1 MTDSRTPAIRWVGV
15 LTVLTLL
22 LLIVPFQARAFDVG
36 TVTVPAGPFIH
47 GSDREEREAA
57 YRLDEAAY
65 GHSVTRKNKWYESE
79 PARKPVDL
87 PAFHI
92 MRTPVTNALYAR
104 FVNSTG
110 HRVPD
115 VDQKT
120 WQDYRLVHPFKRTRQ
135 FAWVAGKVPSGRD
148 LHPVVMVSR
157 ADAEAFAKWLSAETG
172 KQWSLPTEQQ
182 WEKAARGPNGNRFP
196 WGNAFNPDLL
206 NSHDKGPF
214 TTMPVGSFADGASP
228 YGLLDPAGQV
238 FEWTSTPSSAQRSI
252 VKGGSW
258 DDSGCGVCRPAAR
271 HSRPDTIKH
280 ILVGFRLVHTSL
292 TAN

>member
-1 MTDSRTPAIRWVGV
+1 MTHDRAPATGWTGV
-15 LTVLTLL
+15 AAALSLVLL
-22 LLIVPFQARAFDVG
+22 VASSPARAFDVD
-36 TVTVPAGPFIH
+36 TVAVPAGPFIQ
-47 GSDREEREAA
+47 GSDRAEREAA

-79 PARKPVDL
+79 PARRTVNL

-104 FVNSTG
+104 FIESTG
-110 HRVPD
+110 HRAPD
-115 VDQKT
+115 VDRKT
-120 WQDYRLVHPFKRTRQ
+120 WQGYRLVHPYKRTRQ
-135 FAWVAGKVPSGRD
+135 FAWSDRKAPDGREQ
-148 LHPVVMVSR
+148 HPVVMVSR
-157 ADAEAFAKWLSAETG
+157 ADADAFANWLSAQTG

-182 WEKAARGPNGNRFP
+182 WEKAARGADGNRFP
-196 WGNAFNPDLL
+196 WGDTFNPDVL

-214 TTMPVGSFADGASP
+214 TTMPVGSFTDGASP

-238 FEWTSTPSSAQRSI
+238 FEWTSTSTSARRSI

-271 HSRPDTIKH
+271 HSRPDDIKH
-280 ILVGFRLVHTSL
+280 ILVGFRLVHTGL

>member
-1 MTDSRTPAIRWVGV
+1 MTLRVRRAGLVALASLFLLVAPAK
-15 LTVLTLL
+15 
-22 LLIVPFQARAFDVG
+22 AAAFDID
-36 TVTVPAGPFIH
+36 TVTVPAGPFIQ
-47 GSDREEREAA
+47 GSDRAEREAA
-57 YRLDEAAY
+57 YRLDETAY

-79 PARKPVDL
+79 AARTPADL
-87 PAFHI
+87 PSFHI

-104 FVNSTG
+104 FVNATG

-115 VDQKT
+115 VDSKT
-120 WQDYRLVHPFKRTRQ
+120 WQGYRLVHPYNRTRQ
-135 FAWVAGKVPSGRD
+135 FAWLDGKLPSGREQ
-148 LHPVVMVSR
+148 HPVVMVSR
-157 ADAEAFAKWLSAETG
+157 ADAEAFAKWLSAKTG
-172 KQWSLPTEQQ
+172 RQWSLPTEQQ

-196 WGNAFNPDLL
+196 WGNRFNPDLL

-238 FEWTSTPSSAQRSI
+238 FEWTSTSASAQRSI

-271 HSRPDTIKH
+271 HSRPDGIKH
-280 ILVGFRLVHTSL
+280 ILVGFRLVHTPL

>member
-1 MTDSRTPAIRWVGV
+1 MTYSPFPAVRRAGMMV
-15 LTVLTLL
+15 LASLL
-22 LLIVPFQARAFDVG
+22 LLMAPIHAQAFDLD
-36 TVTVPAGPFIH
+36 TVSVPAGTFIQ
-47 GSDREEREAA
+47 GSGRDEREAA

-87 PAFHI
+87 QAFHI

-104 FVNSTG
+104 FVNATG

-115 VDQKT
+115 VDRKT
-120 WQDYRLVHPFKRTRQ
+120 WQGYRLVHPFKRTRQ
-135 FAWVAGKVPSGRD
+135 FAWLAGKVPSGREQ
-148 LHPVVMVSR
+148 HPVVMVSR
-157 ADAEAFAKWLSAETG
+157 EDAETFADWLSAETD

-182 WEKAARGPNGNRFP
+182 WEKAARGPDGNRFP
-196 WGNAFNPDLL
+196 WGNSFNPDLL

-214 TTMPVGSFADGASP
+214 TTMPVGSFTDGASP

-238 FEWTSTPSSAQRSI
+238 FEWTSTPAPAQRSI

-271 HSRPDTIKH
+271 HSRPDSIKH
-280 ILVGFRLVHTSL
+280 ILVGFRLVHTPL

>member
-1 MTDSRTPAIRWVGV
+1 MVV
-15 LTVLTLL
+15 LLWLL
-22 LLIVPFQARAFDVG
+22 LLVAPTKAHAFDID
-36 TVTVPAGPFIH
+36 TVSVPAGPFIQ
-47 GSDREEREAA
+47 GSDRAAREAA

-79 PARKPVDL
+79 PARASVDL

-104 FVNSTG
+104 FVNATE
-110 HRVPD
+110 HRAPN
-115 VDQKT
+115 VDRKT
-120 WQDYRLVHPFKRTRQ
+120 WQGYRLVHPYKRTRQ
-135 FAWVAGKVPSGRD
+135 FAWLAGKLPSGREQ
-148 LHPVVMVSR
+148 HPVVMVSR
-157 ADAEAFAKWLSAETG
+157 ADAEAFAEWLSAKTG
-172 KQWSLPTEQQ
+172 KQWSLPSEQQ

-196 WGNAFNPDLL
+196 WGNTFNPDLL
-206 NSHDKGPF
+206 NSHDRGPF

-238 FEWTSTPSSAQRSI
+238 FEWTSTSASAQRSI

-258 DDSGCGVCRPAAR
+258 DDKGCGMCRPAAR
-271 HSRPDTIKH
+271 HSRPDSIKH
-280 ILVGFRLVHTSL
+280 ILVGFRLVHTTL